1 MSLFRYVTFY
11 SQFAGYPCGLS
22 QHLAKQFF
30 TACSTEAGVL
40 SRISHGD
47 TFSIVL

>member
-22 QHLAKQFF
+22 QHFAKQSS
-30 TACSTEAGVL
+30 TACSTEAVVL
-40 SRISHGD
+40 ARIPLGD
-47 TFSIVL
+47 TFHIFL